1 MVNSESHNVEIREYS
16 DSYQQQVI
24 ELILNIQQNE
34 FHVPIT
40 INDQPD
46 LLTIPSFYQNEKTGP
61 GTAGGN
67 FWIAIHEGKVVGTIA
82 LLGFSDDQAAL
93 RKMFV
98 TKDFRGKEF
107 GTAQRLLD
115 SLLTWAKGKSIRE
128 IYLGTLSH
136 MLAAQSFY
144 RRNGFVEIRKE
155 ELPGK
160 YPVMHVDSM
169 FFVKTLQR

>member
-1 MVNSESHNVEIREYS
+1 MIEIVEFTPP
-16 DSYQQQVI
+16 YQQQVI
-24 ELILNIQQNE
+24 ELILDIQKNE

-40 INDQPD
+40 LGDQPD
-46 LLTIPSFYQNEKTGP
+46 LLVIPSFYQNEK
-61 GTAGGN
+61 GN
-67 FWIAIHEGKVVGTIA
+67 FWIAIEEEKVIGTIA
-82 LLGFSDDQAAL
+82 LLSFSDDQAAL

-98 TKDFRGKEF
+98 AKNYRGKEF
-107 GTAQRLLD
+107 GTAQKLFDALL
-115 SLLTWAKGKSIRE
+115 SWAKEKDIHE

-155 ELPGK
+155 ALPVR

-169 FFVKTLQR
+169 FFRKTIHR